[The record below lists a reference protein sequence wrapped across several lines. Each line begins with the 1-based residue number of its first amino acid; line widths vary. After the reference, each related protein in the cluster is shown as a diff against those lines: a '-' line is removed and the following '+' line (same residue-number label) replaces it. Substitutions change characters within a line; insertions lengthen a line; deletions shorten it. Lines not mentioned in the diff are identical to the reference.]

1 MIMHISNRL
10 NTLYIIEETDK
21 YDKWLNNENLIKTM
35 YQALAVI
42 KITNSLYNKYIIEG
56 YILKGNFSFN
66 ILNENVDYDF
76 KDLHYIR

>member
-1 MIMHISNRL
+1 MHISNRL